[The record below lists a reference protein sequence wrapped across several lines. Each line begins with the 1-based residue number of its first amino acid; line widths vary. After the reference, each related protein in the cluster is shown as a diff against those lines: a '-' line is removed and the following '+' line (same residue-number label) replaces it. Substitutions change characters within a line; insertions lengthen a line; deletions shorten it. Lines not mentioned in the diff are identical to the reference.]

1 MKKAIVL
8 TIAASDISFTMTT
21 DDYNAYLNDIM
32 PDNKVAPAHN
42 LVMRAVDSDHKEQ
55 LRSILE
61 NSPGASMQIA
71 GLLTQQFAPS
81 IEIAVKK

>member
-1 MKKAIVL
+1 MKKPIVL
-8 TIAASDISFTMTT
+8 TIAGSDISFTVTT
-21 DDYNAYLNDIM
+21 DDYNAYLNEIM

-42 LVMRAVDSDHKEQ
+42 LVMRTVDTDHKEQ
-55 LRSILE
+55 LRGVLD

-71 GLLTQQFAPS
+71 GLLTQQFAPA